1 MFCHKCG
8 SDLPNESLFCARCG
22 SRVPAGD
29 APAAAPQ
36 ASPPA
41 SAPLDTIPAPVH
53 VAPVAA
59 HAAPAQAGPR
69 DALAG
74 QSAGIAREAQVAVR
88 AGSVAADPRLERDVW
103 TGRFSTKAMAM
114 QFIGLGA
121 WSILVIVIAVYAKG
135 PWWLWFGLI
144 VLPGLYVVGRLL
156 YLKTTIKYR
165 LTTQRF
171 FHTYGFTVQR
181 TDETELIR
189 MDDVTLEQTLIER
202 MFDVGTLII
211 ESTDKS
217 EPRKMIRGI
226 SRPLEVKEF
235 VRSYALQLRQGQG
248 VMRVH
253 SM

>member
-1 MFCHKCG
+1 MMFCHKCG
-8 SDLPNESLFCARCG
+8 SSLPNESLFCARCG
-22 SRVPAGD
+22 ARVPTGG
-29 APAAAPQ
+29 APAVA
-36 ASPPA
+36 PPA
-41 SAPLDTIPAPVH
+41 QAPHAAVAPPAPV
-53 VAPVAA
+53 APPAYEPPPVAA
-59 HAAPAQAGPR
+59 PVVPR
-69 DALAG
+69 DAPSG
-74 QSAGIAREAQVAVR
+74 QSAGIAREAQVATR
-88 AGSVAADPRLERDVW
+88 AGAVAADPRLERDVW
-103 TGRFSTKAMAM
+103 TGRYSSKAMATS
-114 QFIGLGA
+114 FIALGA
-121 WSILVIVIAVYAKG
+121 WVILMIVIAASLAKG
-135 PWWLWFGLI
+135 PWWLWLALI
-144 VLPGLYVVGRLL
+144 VGPAGYVFGRLL
-156 YLKTTIKYR
+156 YLKWTIKYR

-217 EPRKMIRGI
+217 EPKKMIRGI

-253 SM
+253 TM